1 METTPDVVGKFVCDM
16 PVFGFIKKSSTYS
29 YGLAV
34 TSTFFWYYIGS
45 AIYLLVKAKGGSGA
59 ALGTT
64 AAIYVGITLAQVG
77 ALYVQTFYK
86 KCNITMFGMLISIFV
101 GMVVGLIIF
110 GLIAGVAPNYLPL
123 VPSSVESFT
132 SLSLN
137 GGLGNAPPASLV
149 KDSASSAPTSSN
161 VEKSGKP
168 DDNDDFVCDL
178 YKNGQLITSTISE

>member
-1 METTPDVVGKFVCDM
+1 METTPNVVGKFVCDM
-16 PVFGFIKKSSTYS
+16 PVFSLIKKSSAYS

-45 AIYLLVKAKGGSGA
+45 AIYLLVRGRGGSGA
-59 ALGTT
+59 ALGAT
-64 AAIYVGITLAQVG
+64 ASIYVGITLVQVG
-77 ALYVQTFYK
+77 GLYTQAFYK
-86 KCNITMFGMLISIFV
+86 KCNITLIGMIMSIV
-101 GMVVGLIIF
+101 LGMVVGLIIF
-110 GLIAGVAPNYLPL
+110 GIVAGVAPNYLPL
-123 VPSSVESFT
+123 VPSSIESFT

-149 KDSASSAPTSSN
+149 KDPASSAPTSSN
-161 VEKSGKP
+161 VEKSGKS

>member
-16 PVFGFIKKSSTYS
+16 PVLGFIKKSSAYS

-45 AIYLLVKAKGGSGA
+45 AAHLLRTGKGGSAA

-64 AAIYVGITLAQVG
+64 IGIYVALTLAQVG
-77 ALYVQTFYK
+77 GLYTQAFYK
-86 KCNITMFGMLISIFV
+86 KCNITFIGMLISIFV

-110 GLIAGVAPNYLPL
+110 GIVAGVAPNYLPL

-149 KDSASSAPTSSN
+149 KDSTSSAPTPSN
-161 VEKSGKP
+161 VEKSSKP